1 MSRTSDAAN
10 AMVYAAEKVCG
21 LYGVQFTREQSRTI
35 NVEGTAG
42 RWRPMFFGMWT
53 DGFGKIHRAGKA
65 DVLARPR
72 VRLAAVALAN
82 RWDIGQDAPATMYTT
97 VPLWIECKTGAG
109 RLKPDQIAFKNWVE
123 SNGDF
128 YLLLHDD
135 VRPLM
140 EWFEERGVE
149 KYSVEG
155 ALRAVQSHIPATDL
169 YVLPCK
175 HCSGL
180 RPEHIG
186 PAFGCKLRKGKAPKV
201 WSPDLGAAKA

>member
-10 AMVYAAEKVCG
+10 AMVYAAEQVCG

-65 DVLARPR
+65 DILARPR
-72 VRLAAVALAN
+72 VNAVVLSFGN
-82 RWDIGQDAPATMYTT
+82 SVATNIS

-109 RLKPDQIAFKNWVE
+109 RLNPDQIAFKNWVD

-128 YLLLHDD
+128 YLLLHND
-135 VRPLM
+135 VRPLI
-140 EWFEERGVE
+140 EWFELRGVE
-149 KYSVEG
+149 KYSVDG
-155 ALRAVQSHIPATDL
+155 ALRAVSTHIPATDL
-169 YVLPCK
+169 YLLPCK
-175 HCSGL
+175 HCGEL
-180 RPEHIG
+180 RADHIG
-186 PAFGCKLRKGKAPKV
+186 PAFGCKLRKGKRAGV
-201 WSPDLGAAKA
+201 WSPDLGAVKA